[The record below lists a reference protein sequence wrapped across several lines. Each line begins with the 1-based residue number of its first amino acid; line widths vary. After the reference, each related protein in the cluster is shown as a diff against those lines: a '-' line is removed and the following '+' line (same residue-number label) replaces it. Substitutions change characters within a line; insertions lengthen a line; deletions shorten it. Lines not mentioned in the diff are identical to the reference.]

1 MRRELAVC
9 LLLVLA
15 TLAVYG
21 QVVHHDFV
29 NLDDNEYVYE
39 NLHVRSGL
47 TWKEIPWAFASMHGG
62 NWHPLTWLSHM
73 FVCELFGLDAGVHH
87 LVNLLL
93 HLLNSVLLYLVL
105 DRMTGAVWRSAM
117 VAALFALHP
126 LHVESV
132 AWVSERK
139 DVLSTL
145 FFMLTL
151 GAYVRY
157 ANRPSRVRYGMVFG
171 FLTLGLMSKPMLV
184 TLPFLFLLLD
194 YWPLDRFRF
203 MNKAAP
209 DRAEHIPQKGGE
221 DRGRTAFQLLGEKVP
236 LFILAGASCVVT
248 FMAQQRAG
256 AMALTYGVPFSGR
269 VANALVAYV
278 AYIGKTLWPRP
289 LAIFYPYR
297 DAVPTEQWAS
307 AGLFLV
313 GISILVVWASRRW
326 RYLVV
331 GWFWYLGTLVPVIGL
346 VQVGMQAMA
355 DRYTYLPLI
364 GLFLMAVWGAA
375 DLAARWRF
383 GRLGLAGSAAVVLL
397 GCMAGAW
404 SQIGHW
410 QSGRT
415 LYEHALKVTKASA
428 LVHHNL
434 GVVLEQE
441 GKSDEAI
448 LHFREAL
455 RIDPGYYLAHNS
467 LGYCLEAQ
475 GNLQEAWM
483 HYQKA
488 LQINPEYDLVHNNL
502 GTLLARQGRTDE
514 AMDHYRKA
522 LQIDPEYADVYHNLG
537 VLLARQAKHDEAIAY
552 YRQALQIHPEYADAI
567 NSLGASLEAQGKLE
581 EAFRYFKEAL
591 RINPEHGQAHSNLA
605 VVLARQGELDE
616 AIVHLREALRINPE
630 NADAKHNLDVLLAR

>member
-1 MRRELAVC
+1 MRRDLAVG

-21 QVVHHDFV
+21 QVARHQFV

-39 NLHVRSGL
+39 NYHVRSGL
-47 TWKEIPWAFASMHGG
+47 TWKEIPWAFGSMHGG
-62 NWHPLTWLSHM
+62 NWHPVTWLSHM
-73 FVCELFGLDAGVHH
+73 LACELFGLDAGYHH

-93 HLLNSVLLYLVL
+93 HVLNSVLLYLVL

-117 VAALFALHP
+117 VAGLFALHP

-139 DVLSTL
+139 DVLSAL

-157 ANRPSRVRYGMVFG
+157 ANSPSRIRYGMVFG
-171 FLTLGLMSKPMLV
+171 FLALGLMSKPMLV
-184 TLPFLFLLLD
+184 TLPFVLLLLD
-194 YWPLDRFRF
+194 YWPLERVRF
-203 MNKAAP
+203 MDNTEP
-209 DRAEHIPQKGGE
+209 ERTEDSRQKGRD
-221 DRGRTAFQLLGEKVP
+221 DRRRTVLQLLGEKVP
-236 LFILAGASCVVT
+236 FFILAAASCMVT

-269 VANALVAYV
+269 IANALVTYV

-289 LAIFYPYR
+289 LAVFYPYR

-307 AGLFLV
+307 AGLLLV
-313 GISILVVWASRRW
+313 GISILVVSASRRW
-326 RYLVV
+326 GYLAV

-383 GRLGLAGSAAVVLL
+383 GRIGLAGSAAVVLL
-397 GCMAGAW
+397 GCMAGTW

-410 QSGRT
+410 QSGLT
-415 LYEHALKVTKASA
+415 LYEHALKVTKANA
-428 LVHHNL
+428 LMHNNL
-434 GVVLEQE
+434 GVALEQE
-441 GKSDEAI
+441 GKPDEAI

-455 RIDPGYYLAHNS
+455 RIDPEYYLAHNS

-475 GNLQEAWM
+475 GNLKAALM

-488 LQINPEYDLVHNNL
+488 LQINPEYDLAHNNL
-502 GTLLARQGRTDE
+502 GTLLARQGRADE
-514 AMDHYRKA
+514 ATAHYRKA
-522 LQIDPEYADVYHNLG
+522 LQIDPENADVYHNLG
-537 VLLARQAKHDEAIAY
+537 VLLARQAKHDEAMVY
-552 YRQALQIHPEYADAI
+552 YRQALQIHPEYADAM

-581 EAFRYFKEAL
+581 EAFWYFNEAL
-591 RINPEHGQAHSNLA
+591 RINPEHAQAHSNLA
-605 VVLARQGELDE
+605 VVLARQGKRDE
-616 AIVHLREALRINPE
+616 AIIHLREALRINPE
-630 NADAKHNLDVLLAR
+630 HPDAKHNLNLLLAR